1 MQILK
6 RIFKELTRPRAI
18 EFCSYE
24 TEDEEQE
31 RLLQEFAARVQEIA
45 DENYRKLMQERL
57 IPFCRDLE
65 LTTSGMLLSD
75 KQLFER
81 AHARFLQAKADGI
94 LDGLNNKVE
103 KGA

>member
-6 RIFKELTRPRAI
+6 LLWKELNRPRSI
-18 EFCSYE
+18 DFCSYE

-31 RLLQEFAARVQEIA
+31 RLLQEFAAKKQEII

-65 LTTSGMLLSD
+65 LSTSGMLLSD

-94 LDGLNNKVE
+94 LDELNRKVE
-103 KGA
+103 GV